1 MPDRIDP
8 ADRPPADDDAEVREG
23 LGEYRQRV
31 RARVLAQLPSTEQA
45 AQMLR
50 DLVEG
55 GLPGYTEPL
64 DDDAMP
70 PLPGDLDPEVRARL
84 VAWEAHAS
92 HRLHAWAEDRFKLGF
107 ALGSGQYAR
116 LFTAFDW

>member
-8 ADRPPADDDAEVREG
+8 ADRAPADDAEV

-31 RARVLAQLPSTEQA
+31 SARVLAQLPSTEAA

-64 DDDAMP
+64 TDDAVP
-70 PLPGDLDPEVRARL
+70 DLPDDLDPAMRARL
-84 VAWEAHAS
+84 VAAWDAHTS